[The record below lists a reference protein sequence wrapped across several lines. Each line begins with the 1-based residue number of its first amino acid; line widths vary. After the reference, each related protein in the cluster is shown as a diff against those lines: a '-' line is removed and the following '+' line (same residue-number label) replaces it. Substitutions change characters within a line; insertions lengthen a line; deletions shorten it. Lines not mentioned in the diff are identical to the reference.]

1 MSTFYHPY
9 NFIPATG
16 KINGEVTPA
25 VPYDYH
31 LDSKD
36 QNGASTTARH
46 DLYLNEHLSGRLI
59 CRIKTVTP
67 TVVGNKHTKE
77 REHDDASP
85 TLIYLYR
92 WRGKVAI
99 PANSLR
105 GMISNAVEI
114 ISQSALRVLDKEY
127 WPSFAAINPN
137 LVPWHDSR
145 RATGGLT
152 PAELIFGAV
161 EDNKTKD
168 GNDGS
173 KNNSETQSFN
183 LATRIRFYDALTLPD
198 CEAKILEDRTTLKEL
213 GAPEPR
219 AKDAQPG
226 QKKEFN
232 IDSGTINLYFDKDDK
247 PLTHREVRIAL
258 DKQEALYPHGRKFYL
273 LHKTDAINFKKK
285 PSDNDDRK
293 SKCEL
298 IDKEQTFF
306 FHIDFDNLSHAE
318 LTLLIHALQPD
329 ADFHHRIGLGKSLG
343 LGIVTVNICD
353 LFIKD
358 FKQRYAQ
365 PAATK
370 YHQHKRFYE
379 YRDWQLSSRY
389 KLEKEALQTAGE
401 FQAPE
406 DDSFIDQDSLKL
418 LRQTGKYQ
426 YLNLTPDISV
436 RWRKGYEEYASRL
449 PPLSVDLTE
458 LPVYPIGSKPK
469 PQWLANLYQENTPA
483 HQWLRNYIV
492 QSLNAEAFEFVHE
505 QEMNQIILGVNLA
518 INWLSIEDPD
528 QKRKAKNIIWSAA
541 NFIDSAW
548 GKTNAEHKQAKRIY
562 ETRRNQE
569 L

>member
-36 QNGASTTARH
+36 QTGASTIARH

-59 CRIKTVTP
+59 CRIETVTP

-77 REHDDASP
+77 RKHDDASP
-85 TLIYLYR
+85 TLIDLYR
-92 WRGKVAI
+92 WQGKIAI

-105 GMISNAVEI
+105 GMLSNAVEI

-127 WPSFAAINPN
+127 WPSFSAIHPN
-137 LVPWHDSR
+137 LLPWHDSR
-145 RATGGLT
+145 RASGGLT

-161 EDNKTKD
+161 EDNQAKD
-168 GNDGS
+168 DKETS
-173 KNNSETQSFN
+173 ENNRETQSHN
-183 LATRIRFYDALTLPD
+183 LATRIRFYDALTLPT
-198 CEAKILEDRTTLKEL
+198 CEATILEQKTLKEL

-219 AKDAQPG
+219 AKDAQPE

-232 IDSGTINLYFDKDDK
+232 IDSGTINLYFDKNDK
-247 PLTHREVRIAL
+247 PLTHREVRTAL
-258 DKQEALYPHGRKFYL
+258 DEQEPLYPHGRKFYL
-273 LHKTDAINFKKK
+273 LHKIDARNYEKKLND
-285 PSDNDDRK
+285 SDDRK

-353 LFIKD
+353 LFIND
-358 FKQRYAQ
+358 PKQRYTQ
-365 PAATK
+365 LTGTK
-370 YHQHKRFYE
+370 YHRYQQFFKC
-379 YRDWQLSSRY
+379 RDWQLTSRY
-389 KLEKEALQTAGE
+389 KLEKEALQTAEE

-418 LRQTGKYQ
+418 LRQTGKYE
-426 YLNLTPDISV
+426 YLNLTPNISV
-436 RWRKGYEEYASRL
+436 R
-449 PPLSVDLTE
+449 
-458 LPVYPIGSKPK
+458 
-469 PQWLANLYQENTPA
+469 
-483 HQWLRNYIV
+483 
-492 QSLNAEAFEFVHE
+492 
-505 QEMNQIILGVNLA
+505 
-518 INWLSIEDPD
+518 
-528 QKRKAKNIIWSAA
+528 
-541 NFIDSAW
+541 
-548 GKTNAEHKQAKRIY
+548 
-562 ETRRNQE
+562 
-569 L
+569 